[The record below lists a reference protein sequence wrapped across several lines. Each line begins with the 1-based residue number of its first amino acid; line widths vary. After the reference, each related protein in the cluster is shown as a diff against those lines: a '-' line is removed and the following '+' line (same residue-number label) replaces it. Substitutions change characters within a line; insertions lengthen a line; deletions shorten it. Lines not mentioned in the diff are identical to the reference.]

1 METETETERKR
12 ETESEWK
19 REREGTK
26 RKRERG
32 DGEEYIKYAC
42 CGIFLNIYCVTG
54 IIYLIDILAFLAP
67 LI

>member
-19 REREGTK
+19 RERERRGREKGET
-26 RKRERG
+26 ERG
-32 DGEEYIKYAC
+32 YIKYAC

-54 IIYLIDILAFLAP
+54 IIYLIDILAFVAP